1 MLLAGLLFSLFLEY
15 VSPGAFFPVIK
26 ATKIGTIV
34 PLLVFVLVLLKPEPV
49 SNGKLLSH
57 ANTKWLLFLLFLV
70 IVSIATSDVTIRSVD
85 IFRRV
90 FGHIVW
96 FVIIVKVVT
105 DLDKL
110 KLVFKV
116 MVWSHVLI
124 LLLNPAVILN
134 PATRSY
140 LRAGSFLGD
149 GNDFALSV
157 SIALPMCLVLLNSAK
172 TRSSKMLYAGGLA
185 ILVLAVVG
193 TQSRGASLA
202 LAGSLG
208 FLWWVSKRRLTGM
221 LLLGIAF
228 VGVMVFAPPEYFQ
241 RMESITNYEQE
252 GSARARIVAWKSAV
266 RMAKA
271 HPVTGVGAGHFPI
284 ALGRNFRPP
293 EWGGRNLPWM
303 TAHSSYFLILG
314 ELGIPG
320 IVFLLALLI
329 GNYRRLRRL
338 MLTARG
344 DPNGEHDE
352 FADVFLKL
360 TASLIAF
367 GIGGAFLSAAYYPH
381 IFVLAGLI
389 TAATF
394 TYERALEEQRKGHDA
409 SLAAEADGA
418 VNSANIEVRQ

>member
-15 VSPGAFFPVIK
+15 VSPGSFFPVIK
-26 ATKIGTIV
+26 VTKIGTIV

-57 ANTKWLLFLLFLV
+57 TNTKWLLFLLFLV

-124 LLLNPAVILN
+124 LLLNPSVILN

-157 SIALPMCLVLLNSAK
+157 SIVLPMCLVLLNSAT
-172 TRSSKMLYAGGLA
+172 TRSTKMLYAGGLA
-185 ILVLAVVG
+185 ILVLAIIG

-241 RMESITNYEQE
+241 RMESIADYEQE
-252 GSARARIVAWKSAV
+252 GSARARIVAWKAAV

-338 MLTARG
+338 TFTARG
-344 DPNGEHDE
+344 DPNGEHNE

-367 GIGGAFLSAAYYPH
+367 GIGGAFLSASYYPH

-394 TYERALEEQRKGHDA
+394 TYERALEQQRKAHDA
-409 SLAAEADGA
+409 SLTAKTDGA